1 MMSSNR
7 AFQMSKLSVLTAAAF
22 AVAALAHAADAKASS
37 PTPQRPLGDPE
48 IVQYV
53 LDAESYEQQAS
64 EVAKN
69 KASTPAVRQLADHLG
84 ADHSALDEEFRSL
97 GLPAKDSDLGEELT
111 ARSQERLGWLN
122 KLRGDRFEEAYVDYE
137 VSFHNSVLATLD
149 QVLLRNATDSALRAR
164 LQELRSK
171 MAAQLADAARVQDS
185 TERRMI
191 RESP

>member
-37 PTPQRPLGDPE
+37 PTAPRSLGDPE

-53 LDAESYEQQAS
+53 LDAENYERQAS
-64 EVAKN
+64 EIAKN
-69 KASTPAVRQLADHLG
+69 RASTPAVRQLADHLG
-84 ADHSALDEEFRSL
+84 ADHSALDQEFRSL

-111 ARSQERLGWLN
+111 ARSQERLGWLH

-137 VSFHNSVLATLD
+137 VNFHNSVLATLD
-149 QVLLRNATDSALRAR
+149 QVLLQDATDSALEAR

-171 MAAQLADAARVQDS
+171 MAAQLAEAERVKDT

-191 RESP
+191 RDIP